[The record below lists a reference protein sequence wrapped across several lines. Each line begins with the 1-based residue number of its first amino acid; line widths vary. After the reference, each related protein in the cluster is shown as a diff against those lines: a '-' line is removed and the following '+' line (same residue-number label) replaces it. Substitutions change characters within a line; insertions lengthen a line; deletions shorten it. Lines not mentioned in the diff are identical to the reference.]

1 VANDVISR
9 SRKRLMCLARR
20 LLRNVLD
27 AEDAV
32 QETYLRWHQHQPNAT
47 CLDAW
52 LSRVLVRICIDRSRY
67 LKRNPYGSWQT
78 VDPDKLPGRERF
90 TPEIQALQNEA
101 LSAAIGHMLTRLSP
115 DERMALTLR
124 EIGGHDYREI
134 SKQLSKSPEAC
145 RQLVHRAKSVLRS
158 SQE

>member
-1 VANDVISR
+1 
-9 SRKRLMCLARR
+9 MCLARR

-32 QETYLRWHQHQPNAT
+32 QETYLRWHQHQPDAT

-52 LSRVLVRICIDRSRY
+52 LSRVLVRICIDRSRH
-67 LKRNPYGSWQT
+67 LKRKPYGWRQT
-78 VDPDKLPGRERF
+78 IDPDKLPGRERF
-90 TPEIQALQNEA
+90 TPEVQALQNEA
-101 LSAAIGHMLTRLSP
+101 LNVAMDHMFTRLSR

-134 SKQLSKSPEAC
+134 SKHLSKSPEAC

-158 SQE
+158 CQE